1 MNTKQL
7 IVTSLLTIAGGA
19 ALASEATEFPIPPST
34 LTRAEVRAELARAQ
48 ASGELLSSAEAE
60 QRPFA
65 LAASTLTRAEV
76 RAELARARASGELV
90 SSAEAEQRPFAMAG
104 WTRSR
109 DEVRQEAVAFARSNT
124 FNPLYVG
131 G

>member
-7 IVTSLLTIAGGA
+7 IVTSLLAMAAAA
-19 ALASEATEFPIPPST
+19 ALASEATEFPFPPST
-34 LTRAEVRAELARAQ
+34 LTRAEVRADLARAR

-65 LAASTLTRAEV
+65 
-76 RAELARARASGELV
+76 
-90 SSAEAEQRPFAMAG
+90 MAG
-104 WTRSR
+104 STRSR
-109 DEVRQEAVAFARSNT
+109 DEVRNEAWAIARRNT
-124 FNPLYVG
+124 VDSLYVG